1 MFDRKD
7 IVNLK
12 KDIEIVV
19 NLLDNEL
26 TLHTRWGVFSPRSI
40 DEGTLLLMKHIEVD
54 VNDVCLDLGCG
65 YGPIGLALAKH
76 CTKGEVH
83 MVDKDFV
90 AVELANNNAKLNN
103 LSNAK
108 AYFSDAFLQIP
119 NEVKFDQV
127 ISNLPAKVGREQLSI
142 ILYDALDALKPGGK
156 ITVVTINGLKDF
168 IKNNFKSVFG
178 NYKKLND
185 NQTPETRNLLGFD
198 SRIGLVKG
206 VDIGYMRT
214 YQISSNADGSDDKID
229 THWFDMKFQFLNKD
243 NLLNTPTISLGWG
256 YGDVINFSQGDSI
269 FWVNSVYVSSGYET
283 NQLRL
288 FGNFKLEQWDWEI
301 RWIPDWLIKE
311 NFADLLKVPSI
322 GLEYKLTDNYFPV
335 IEFGRYYTDDFQ
347 DGMNIISIG
356 VNYYN

>member
-7 IVNLK
+7 IINLK

-40 DEGTLLLMKHIEVD
+40 DEGTLLLMKHIEVG
-54 VNDVCLDLGCG
+54 VNDICLDLGCG

-83 MVDKDFV
+83 MIDKDFV

-108 AYFSDAFLQIP
+108 AYFSDAFLQVP

-142 ILYDALDALKPGGK
+142 ILYDAFDALKPGGK
-156 ITVVTINGLKDF
+156 ITVVTIKGLKDF

-178 NYKKLND
+178 NYKKLK
-185 NQTPETRNLLGFD
+185 QGQKY
-198 SRIGLVKG
+198 IV
-206 VDIGYMRT
+206 
-214 YQISSNADGSDDKID
+214 
-229 THWFDMKFQFLNKD
+229 
-243 NLLNTPTISLGWG
+243 
-256 YGDVINFSQGDSI
+256 SQA
-269 FWVNSVYVSSGYET
+269 
-283 NQLRL
+283 
-288 FGNFKLEQWDWEI
+288 
-301 RWIPDWLIKE
+301 IK
-311 NFADLLKVPSI
+311 
-322 GLEYKLTDNYFPV
+322 
-335 IEFGRYYTDDFQ
+335 Q
-347 DGMNIISIG
+347 
-356 VNYYN
+356 

>member
-40 DEGTLLLMKHIEVD
+40 DDGTLLLMKHIEVGVSD
-54 VNDVCLDLGCG
+54 ICLDLGCG

-90 AVELANNNAKLNN
+90 AIELANNNANLNN

-108 AYFSDAFLQIP
+108 AYFSDAFLQVP
-119 NEVKFDQV
+119 SEVKFDQV

-142 ILYDALDALKPGGK
+142 ILYDAFDALKPGGK
-156 ITVVTINGLKDF
+156 STVVTINGLKDF

-178 NYKKLND
+178 NYKKLK
-185 NQTPETRNLLGFD
+185 QGQKY
-198 SRIGLVKG
+198 IV
-206 VDIGYMRT
+206 
-214 YQISSNADGSDDKID
+214 
-229 THWFDMKFQFLNKD
+229 
-243 NLLNTPTISLGWG
+243 
-256 YGDVINFSQGDSI
+256 SQA
-269 FWVNSVYVSSGYET
+269 
-283 NQLRL
+283 
-288 FGNFKLEQWDWEI
+288 
-301 RWIPDWLIKE
+301 IK
-311 NFADLLKVPSI
+311 
-322 GLEYKLTDNYFPV
+322 
-335 IEFGRYYTDDFQ
+335 Q
-347 DGMNIISIG
+347 
-356 VNYYN
+356 

>member
-40 DEGTLLLMKHIEVD
+40 DEGTLLLMKHVEVG

-65 YGPIGLALAKH
+65 YGPIGIALAKH

-108 AYFSDAFLQIP
+108 AYFSDAFLQVP

-142 ILYDALDALKPGGK
+142 ILYDAFDALKPGGK
-156 ITVVTINGLKDF
+156 ITVVTIKGLKDF

-178 NYKKLND
+178 NYKKLK
-185 NQTPETRNLLGFD
+185 QGQKY
-198 SRIGLVKG
+198 IV
-206 VDIGYMRT
+206 
-214 YQISSNADGSDDKID
+214 
-229 THWFDMKFQFLNKD
+229 
-243 NLLNTPTISLGWG
+243 
-256 YGDVINFSQGDSI
+256 SQA
-269 FWVNSVYVSSGYET
+269 
-283 NQLRL
+283 
-288 FGNFKLEQWDWEI
+288 
-301 RWIPDWLIKE
+301 IK
-311 NFADLLKVPSI
+311 
-322 GLEYKLTDNYFPV
+322 
-335 IEFGRYYTDDFQ
+335 Q
-347 DGMNIISIG
+347 
-356 VNYYN
+356 

>member
-19 NLLDNEL
+19 NLLDNEF

-40 DEGTLLLMKHIEVD
+40 DEGTLLLMKHIEVG

-90 AVELANNNAKLNN
+90 AIELANNNANLNN

-108 AYFSDAFLQIP
+108 AYFSDAFLQVP
-119 NEVKFDQV
+119 SEVKFDQV

-142 ILYDALDALKPGGK
+142 ILYDAFDALKPGGK
-156 ITVVTINGLKDF
+156 ITVVTIKGLKDF

-178 NYKKLND
+178 NYEKLK
-185 NQTPETRNLLGFD
+185 QGQKY
-198 SRIGLVKG
+198 IV
-206 VDIGYMRT
+206 
-214 YQISSNADGSDDKID
+214 
-229 THWFDMKFQFLNKD
+229 
-243 NLLNTPTISLGWG
+243 
-256 YGDVINFSQGDSI
+256 SQA
-269 FWVNSVYVSSGYET
+269 
-283 NQLRL
+283 
-288 FGNFKLEQWDWEI
+288 
-301 RWIPDWLIKE
+301 IK
-311 NFADLLKVPSI
+311 
-322 GLEYKLTDNYFPV
+322 
-335 IEFGRYYTDDFQ
+335 Q
-347 DGMNIISIG
+347 
-356 VNYYN
+356 